1 MGIVC
6 CMMISGI
13 KTINPENVL
22 VLRIYM
28 CLSDGFSLIKPL
40 PELPEVKFRYSF
52 LAIIKRIEKAHLMEV

>member
-1 MGIVC
+1 MSGWGTGLGIVC
-6 CMMISGI
+6 CMIVSGI

-40 PELPEVKFRYSF
+40 PELP
-52 LAIIKRIEKAHLMEV
+52 L